1 MKKELTIIAVSDI
14 KIKRTINSLM
24 KSSLS
29 LKPFKTILFS
39 SKRIKLNNKQAEII
53 DLIKVDKINSIEEYS
68 KFIIYKLFNYIQTSH
83 ILIVQWDG
91 YVINPKKWDSEFLNY
106 DFIGAP
112 FVPRDNDENYCRDKN
127 GAFYSVGNGGFSLRS
142 RRLLEAPSKF
152 KLLDNKNYTNF
163 HEDGFFSVYHR
174 SFLESKGFVWAPFV
188 IANKFSI
195 ESLLSIKDLI
205 DLPLGF
211 HGKKIFYLLFFVKI
225 INYLKF

>member
-14 KIKRTINSLM
+14 KIKGTINSLI

-29 LKPFKTILFS
+29 LKPYKTILFS
-39 SKRIKLNNKQAEII
+39 SKKIKLSNKQADII
-53 DLIKVDKINSIEEYS
+53 DLIKVDRINSIEKYS
-68 KFIIYKLFNYIQTSH
+68 SFIIYKLFNYIQTSH

-91 YVINPKKWDSEFLNY
+91 YVINPKKWDSEFLKY

-112 FVPRDNDENYCRDKN
+112 FIPRDNDAKYCRDKN
-127 GAFYSVGNGGFSLRS
+127 GAFYSVGNGGFSIRS

-152 KLLDNKNYTNF
+152 KLLDNKEYTNF

-195 ESLLSIKDLI
+195 ESLLSIKDLK

-211 HGKKIFYLLFFVKI
+211 HGKKIFYLLLFLKI

>member
-1 MKKELTIIAVSDI
+1 MKKEITIIAVSDI

-29 LKPFKTILFS
+29 LKPYKTILFS
-39 SKRIKLNNKQAEII
+39 SKKIKLNKNQAGLI
-53 DLIKVDKINSIEEYS
+53 DLIKVDRINSIEEYS
-68 KFIIYKLFNYIQTSH
+68 SFIIYKLFNYIETSH

-91 YVINPKKWDSEFLNY
+91 YVINAKKWDDKFLNY

-112 FVPRDNDENYCRDKN
+112 FIPRNYDEKYCRDKN
-127 GAFYSVGNGGFSLRS
+127 GAFYTIGNGGFSLRS

-152 KLLDNKNYTNF
+152 KLLDNKEYTNF

-174 SFLESKGFVWAPFV
+174 SFLESKGFVWAPFE

-195 ESLLSIKDLI
+195 ESLLSIKDLK

-211 HGKKIFYLLFFVKI
+211 HGKKIFYLLFLIKI

>member
-1 MKKELTIIAVSDI
+1 MKKEITIIAVSDI

-29 LKPFKTILFS
+29 LKPYKTILFS
-39 SKRIKLNNKQAEII
+39 SKRIKLNNKQANII
-53 DLIKVDKINSIEEYS
+53 DLIKVERINSIEEYS
-68 KFIIYKLFNYIQTSH
+68 SFIIYKLFNYIQTSH

-91 YVINPKKWDSEFLNY
+91 YVINPKKWDSEFLKY

-112 FVPRDNDENYCRDKN
+112 FVPRDNDEKYCRDKN
-127 GAFYSVGNGGFSLRS
+127 GAFYAVGNGGFSIRS

-152 KLLDNKNYTNF
+152 QLLDNKEYTNF

-174 SFLESKGFVWAPFV
+174 SFLESKGFIWAPFI

-195 ESLLSIKDLI
+195 ESLLSIKDLKNSHAV
-205 DLPLGF
+205 L
-211 HGKKIFYLLFFVKI
+211 
-225 INYLKF
+225 